1 MPAPKKSMR
10 PKARSSAPK
19 KSMRP
24 KARGKTIGAS
34 PSGGTRGIDP
44 KENYSAED
52 FKKLVGKKAKGGK
65 MEMVEKDGKKVP
77 AFAAD
82 GVGKMAYGG
91 KAKVKKMKDGG
102 MCRGMGAAT
111 RGGNYKMG

>member
-19 KSMRP
+19 KSLRP
-24 KARGKTIGAS
+24 KGRDDAGPQEGSTRHPSGKNIYEQDTVRGKA
-34 PSGGTRGIDP
+34 
-44 KENYSAED
+44 A
-52 FKKLVGKKAKGGK
+52 GGK
-65 MEMVEKDGKKVP
+65 MKMVEKNGKKVP

-102 MCRGMGAAT
+102 KCRGMGAAT
-111 RGGNYKMG
+111 RGGAYKMG

>member
-1 MPAPKKSMR
+1 MHAPKKSMR

-24 KARGKTIGAS
+24 KARAKMIGAS

-52 FKKLVGKKAKGGK
+52 FYKMMGKKAAGGK
-65 MEMVEKDGKKVP
+65 MKMVEKDGKKVP

-91 KAKVKKMKDGG
+91 KAKVKKMAMGG
-102 MCRGMGAAT
+102 KCRGMGGAT

>member
-10 PKARSSAPK
+10 PKARPGKAKMK
-19 KSMRP
+19 KMVEAGEQDKRDGEAL
-24 KARGKTIGAS
+24 KRALKYR
-34 PSGGTRGIDP
+34 
-44 KENYSAED
+44 
-52 FKKLVGKKAKGGK
+52 AKGGK
-65 MEMVEKDGKKVP
+65 MKMVEKGGKKVP